1 MKHAK
6 KICKELR
13 IRDVAGVENI
23 LVEAKGMSNPFCFIK
38 DRISLAYRKEIRTAT
53 KFVTGSTSIVVARV
67 LKAALKGVK
76 L

>member
-1 MKHAK
+1 MKISE
-6 KICKELR
+6 KISKELR
-13 IRDVAGVENI
+13 ISDVNGVENI

-53 KFVTGSTSIVVARV
+53 KNLRGSTSIFVARV
-67 LKAALKGVK
+67 LNSSLKGIK

>member
-38 DRISLAYRKEIRTAT
+38 DRISLAYGREIRTAT